1 MCVQTLK
8 ACVYTKKII
17 RKAHKKMDQKTERIS
32 IRVTSDEK
40 TILQKEAKKYQ
51 TNLSNYLVS
60 AGLRKEIYVRQLPDI
75 ETEKL
80 KMEIAQVGRN
90 LWLLVK
96 LKRVFQL
103 SETLKLE
110 MHINLIESILTKIR
124 SKYDY

>member
-1 MCVQTLK
+1 MNR
-8 ACVYTKKII
+8 KI
-17 RKAHKKMDQKTERIS
+17 ERIS

-40 TILQKEAKKYQ
+40 TILQNEAKKYQ
-51 TNLSNYLVS
+51 TNLSNYLIS

-110 MHINLIESILTKIR
+110 MQINLIESILTKIR

>member
-1 MCVQTLK
+1 MRVCTQ
-8 ACVYTKKII
+8 
-17 RKAHKKMDQKTERIS
+17 RKLFAKLIKKMNQKTERIS

-60 AGLRKEIYVRQLPDI
+60 AGLRKEIYVRQLPDV

-90 LWLLVK
+90 LWLLIK